1 MKLAILSRA
10 PRAYSTQRLRTAALD
25 RGHQVK
31 VLNTL
36 RFAIDLSGEEPDL
49 QFRGRQLTDYDA
61 VLPRIGNSIT
71 YFGTAVV
78 RQFEQM
84 DVYTPNTA
92 YGITNSRDKLRATQ
106 ILSRH
111 NIGMPATT
119 FVRDRAD
126 VIPAIERV
134 GGAPVVI
141 KLLEGTQG
149 IGVILAPELK
159 VAEAIIETL
168 QSTKQNVLIQRFV
181 KESKGR
187 DIRALVVGD
196 RVVAAMRRVAR
207 GDEFRSNV
215 HRGGTV
221 EPVELPEEYERVAV
235 RAAQIM
241 GLRIAGVDMLEG
253 NEGPLVME
261 VNSSPGLE
269 GIEAAT
275 KLDVAGAIIDYIDN
289 QVAFP
294 QIDVR
299 ERLSVSTGYGVAEL
313 VVHGDAEL
321 VGKPLGESGLRER
334 DITVLTLHRGT
345 TVVPNPFPAA
355 RAGGGGPAAVLRQA
369 RGDAVDDPRP
379 PEAPGPGQEAPQ
391 APDPRLLSPS
401 VGVMTSVAFI
411 GLGSMGQG
419 MASCLLAAGHDLV
432 VFNRTPTRAD
442 ALVARGARRAAT
454 PREAADGADIV
465 VVMVSDDD
473 ASRAVWL
480 GEDGILASSQKE
492 GALAIECSTLSH
504 GWVVE
509 LDDRVRRAGRRYL
522 DCPVTGLPDAA
533 AEGRLTLLVGGDPTD
548 VAEAQDVL
556 DALATDVVRFGPVGA
571 GTAYKLMINL
581 MGAVQIAAL
590 AEGLALAERAGLD
603 LEHRREGDLDEPG
616 RQPSGGPQRPAHG
629 ERRPRGPGRLLRAPA
644 TEGRPVRARSRGRGR
659 RRCALRPDRAGA
671 ARRGREHG
679 ARRAERERRHRGRA
693 SGTGPPLVLRVG
705 LTRRPVS
712 RETTRRRPFDETA
725 FGHIRPRAHSGQ
737 TRPHR

>member
-10 PRAYSTQRLRTAALD
+10 PRCYSTQRLRTAALD

-49 QFRGRQLTDYDA
+49 QFRGRPLSSYDA

-92 YGITNSRDKLRATQ
+92 NGIMNSRDKLRATQ

-111 NIGMPATT
+111 NIDMPATT

-168 QSTKQNVLIQRFV
+168 QSTSQNVLIQRFV
-181 KESKGR
+181 KESRGR

-196 RVVAAMRRVAR
+196 RVVAAMRRVAT

-215 HRGGTV
+215 HRGGSV
-221 EPVELPEEYERVAV
+221 EPVDLHPEYERTAV

-241 GLRIAGVDMLEG
+241 GLKVAGVDMLEG
-253 NEGPLVME
+253 IDGPLVME

-275 KLDVAGAIIDYIDN
+275 KLDVAGAIIDYMSN

-321 VGKPLGESGLRER
+321 VGKTLGESGLRER

-345 TVVPNPFPAA
+345 AVVPNPFDKH
-355 RAGGGGPAAVLRQA
+355 VL
-369 RGDAVDDPRP
+369 
-379 PEAPGPGQEAPQ
+379 EAE
-391 APDPRLLSPS
+391 DRLLCF
-401 VGVMTSVAFI
+401 GKLEEMR
-411 GLGSMGQG
+411 SMI
-419 MASCLLAAGHDLV
+419 
-432 VFNRTPTRAD
+432 P
-442 ALVARGARRAAT
+442 
-454 PREAADGADIV
+454 
-465 VVMVSDDD
+465 
-473 ASRAVWL
+473 
-480 GEDGILASSQKE
+480 
-492 GALAIECSTLSH
+492 
-504 GWVVE
+504 
-509 LDDRVRRAGRRYL
+509 
-522 DCPVTGLPDAA
+522 
-533 AEGRLTLLVGGDPTD
+533 
-548 VAEAQDVL
+548 
-556 DALATDVVRFGPVGA
+556 
-571 GTAYKLMINL
+571 
-581 MGAVQIAAL
+581 
-590 AEGLALAERAGLD
+590 
-603 LEHRREGDLDEPG
+603 
-616 RQPSGGPQRPAHG
+616 
-629 ERRPRGPGRLLRAPA
+629 ERRK
-644 TEGRPVRARSRGRGR
+644 
-659 RRCALRPDRAGA
+659 
-671 ARRGREHG
+671 
-679 ARRAERERRHRGRA
+679 RRHRVKKL
-693 SGTGPPLVLRVG
+693 PKQPIH
-705 LTRRPVS
+705 
-712 RETTRRRPFDETA
+712 DN
-725 FGHIRPRAHSGQ
+725 
-737 TRPHR
+737 